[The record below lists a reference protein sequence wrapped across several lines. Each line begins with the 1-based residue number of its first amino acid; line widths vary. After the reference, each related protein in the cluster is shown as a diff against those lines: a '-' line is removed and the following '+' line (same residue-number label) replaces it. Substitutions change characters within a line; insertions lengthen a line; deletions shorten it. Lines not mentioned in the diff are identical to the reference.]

1 MPVVSHD
8 TLIKVAQAIGG
19 DKAAKIMEVLCQ
31 NEEMTEDEI
40 VSKTGIKL
48 NDVRK
53 TLYKL
58 YEHSLVGLRRVR
70 GQNAGW
76 FTFYWRAQPDQVEG
90 FIIGQKR
97 RILEKLEQ
105 RLKYEESHSFYHC
118 NTPGCPRLSF
128 EEATEYLFRC
138 PRCNKQL
145 TYYDNSRMIEAIKKK
160 IERIKSELN
169 E

>member
-1 MPVVSHD
+1 MSIISHD
-8 TLIKVAQAIGG
+8 TLIKVAYAIGG
-19 DKAAKIMEVLCQ
+19 EKAAKIMEVLSQ
-31 NEEMTEDEI
+31 NNGMTEDEI

-53 TLYKL
+53 LLYKL
-58 YEHSLVGLRRVR
+58 YEHSLVGLKRVR
-70 GQNAGW
+70 STNAGW
-76 FTFYWRAQPDQVEG
+76 FTFYWRAQLDQIEG
-90 FIIGQKR
+90 FIMSQKK

-105 RLKYEESHSFYHC
+105 RLRYEENNSFYYC
-118 NTPGCPRLSF
+118 YTPGCRLLPF

-138 PRCNKQL
+138 PKCNKPL
-145 TYYDNSRMIEAIKKK
+145 TYHDNSRIIEAIKKK